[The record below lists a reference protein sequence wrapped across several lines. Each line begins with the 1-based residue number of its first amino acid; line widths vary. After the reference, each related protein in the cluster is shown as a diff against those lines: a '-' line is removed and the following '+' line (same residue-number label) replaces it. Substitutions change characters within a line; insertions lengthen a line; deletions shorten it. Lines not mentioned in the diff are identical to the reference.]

1 MTNMENNQD
10 HEVADIAI
18 GFLDI
23 FTIIL
28 VEENPIIG
36 IVLVILLKTITED
49 RILRILLI
57 LLVIVLGVTLQEE

>member
-1 MTNMENNQD
+1 MGNNHD
-10 HEVADIAI
+10 HEIIDTVISL
-18 GFLDI
+18 LDI

-36 IVLVILLKTITED
+36 IVLVALMKTVTKD

-57 LLVIVLGVTLQEE
+57 VLVIVLGVTLQEE

>member
-1 MTNMENNQD
+1 MENNHD
-10 HEVADIAI
+10 HEIIDTVISL
-18 GFLDI
+18 LDI

-36 IVLVILLKTITED
+36 IVLVALMKTVTKD

-57 LLVIVLGVTLQEE
+57 VLVIVLGVTLQEE